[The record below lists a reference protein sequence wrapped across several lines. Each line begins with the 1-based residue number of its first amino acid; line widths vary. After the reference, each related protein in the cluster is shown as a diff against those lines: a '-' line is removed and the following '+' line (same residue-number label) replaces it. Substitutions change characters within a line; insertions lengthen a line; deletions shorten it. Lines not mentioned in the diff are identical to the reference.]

1 MVLSYDNE
9 KLLIGKIKSLT
20 QDTDTKNLF
29 DAYVPEASFERNVEL
44 LGRSTSIKLPTLKI
58 AAELLGSLAAQY
70 PAPALEISASKAN
83 KKDLFATDIIRFIHR
98 CRDITCLKC
107 STDYPPWASTNT
119 ESIVNCHFCH
129 TPSHSGCYSDS
140 ELDSE
145 AGVVYLCP
153 ACLGSKIPPVH
164 VTPPPVQ
171 EPSAPHIEAT
181 KDTTISGV
189 TESVVAES
197 IDNGVDTGN
206 DGRRSDHDSR
216 SKKPSYDR
224 SKAVCPLLLEGN
236 CSHGIS
242 GKNCTG
248 YHPPWCHKFQYNGKG
263 GKRGCHIADDKC
275 KFFHP
280 QLCQNAVSTGV
291 CLNKPC
297 KKVHI
302 RGTITTERDLKDSR
316 RGRHLSASLQQ
327 NQHPPNSRPEGRTR
341 PQDRD
346 NRGSRPSRNRMDS
359 SSSSSNP
366 SDPHRTRA
374 VSFSESHVHHSNE
387 DFLKHLSSMKADLS
401 KEITSM
407 VQSSLQNLLASSQLF
422 QQVQQQPSPQMYHHS
437 QLPQFQQA
445 PQPHYHQVPQTQF
458 LQPSHR

>member
-20 QDTDTKNLF
+20 PDTETKNLF
-29 DAYVPEASFERNVEL
+29 DTYVPEDSFERNVEL
-44 LGRSTSIKLPTLKI
+44 LGRSTSIKLPTLKT
-58 AAELLGSLAAQY
+58 AAELLGSLAADY
-70 PAPALEISASKAN
+70 PTPALEVSVSKAN

-98 CRDITCLKC
+98 CREITCLKC
-107 STDYPPWASTNT
+107 STDYSPWASTNT
-119 ESIVNCHFCH
+119 ESVVNCHFCH
-129 TPSHSGCYSDS
+129 TPSHNGCYSDS
-140 ELDSE
+140 VLDFE

-153 ACLGSKIPPVH
+153 ACLGSQLPPVH

-171 EPSAPHIEAT
+171 APPAPHTEAANDST
-181 KDTTISGV
+181 P
-189 TESVVAES
+189 SVVTKPT
-197 IDNGVDTGN
+197 DNGVDAGN
-206 DGRRSDHDSR
+206 DDRRGNHDSR
-216 SKKPSYDR
+216 SKKPVYDR

-242 GKNCTG
+242 GKNCTD

-263 GKRGCHIADDKC
+263 GKRGCHNADDKC
-275 KFFHP
+275 RFFHP

-316 RGRHLSASLQQ
+316 RGRQLSASSQQ
-327 NQHPPNSRPEGRTR
+327 NKHPPNSRHEDRTR
-341 PQDRD
+341 SQDRD
-346 NRGSRPSRNRMDS
+346 NRGSRPGRNRTDS
-359 SSSSSNP
+359 TSSNP

-374 VSFSESHVHHSNE
+374 VSFSESHVPHSNE

-401 KEITSM
+401 KEIASM

-422 QQVQQQPSPQMYHHS
+422 QQVQQQPSPQMYHHP
-437 QLPQFQQA
+437 QLPQFQRA

-458 LQPSHR
+458 LQPSHRDR